1 MLCVFS
7 PEQRFPVRIDV
18 FAQSL
23 ERVVEEI
30 LAGTSC
36 LAVMQIAAAWGA
48 SEIRA
53 SLILRGSAFRC

>member
-1 MLCVFS
+1 MLCVPS

-36 LAVMQIAAAWGA
+36 TPVMQIDAA
-48 SEIRA
+48 
-53 SLILRGSAFRC
+53 